1 MVYTINNYSTRDAM
15 IVSEKYLFKSWIQ
28 KKERELRNFIIKRRG
43 TAVNDPRLPGVHGMT
58 TKSLLRDLY
67 SESGPH
73 HCLHDLRATEK
84 YKPQEAVWGAALLDE
99 DSAPRGML
107 GVVVSRWWPCP

>member
-1 MVYTINNYSTRDAM
+1 M
-15 IVSEKYLFKSWIQ
+15 
-28 KKERELRNFIIKRRG
+28 
-43 TAVNDPRLPGVHGMT
+43 NDPRLPGVHGMT

-107 GVVVSRWWPCP
+107 GVVVPHSGGLAYSVSPENFPLWRCPRHRGAPSTG